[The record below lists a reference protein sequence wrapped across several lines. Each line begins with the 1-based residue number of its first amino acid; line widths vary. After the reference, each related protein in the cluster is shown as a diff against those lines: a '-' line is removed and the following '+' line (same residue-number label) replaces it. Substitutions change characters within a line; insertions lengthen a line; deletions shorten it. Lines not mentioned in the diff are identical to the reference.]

1 MKRNFF
7 SRWFAIGMIAAALVM
22 TSCSKDDN
30 EGETPKPEKPLG
42 GAVINKEAAKDGYMI
57 FITSRNKGEKIYF
70 GIDAKKEDQANVWV
84 DLNNNGQ
91 KEEGEDV
98 SPDTF
103 GSEKHFKVDSQT
115 IVVYGK
121 VTEINDVDSEFLVTA
136 ADIRHNPD
144 LEVFSFESSENF
156 EPVDISK
163 NLNLKELYFESKK
176 LTSLDVSKHVKLETL
191 SVANAN
197 LTILDVSKNT
207 ELMYLYTE
215 GNKNLTK
222 LDVSKNTKLKGLY
235 CKDNG
240 LTSLDVSHNT
250 ALEYLNCVGNKLKS
264 LDVSNNKALEDLDC
278 YNNGLKELV
287 IGEKTALN
295 SLDCQE
301 NQLTALD
308 LSGVSGEKLPSIT
321 CYKNQIKE
329 ENMSNFIKSLPDR
342 NGKPWKSITIVSDI
356 DTPDGNSLPTSRDIK
371 LANGKRY
378 SLYKRTADNKFVRL
392 TP

>member
-70 GIDAKKEDQANVWV
+70 GIDAKEEDQANVWV

-103 GSEKHFKVDSQT
+103 GSEKYFKVDSQT

-136 ADIRHNPD
+136 ADIRHNPN
-144 LEVFSFESSENF
+144 LENFHFESSENF

-191 SVANAN
+191 SVEYTN
-197 LTILDVSKNT
+197 LTTLDVSKNT
-207 ELMYLYTE
+207 ELMYLYTSE
-215 GNKNLTK
+215 NEKLTK

-235 CKDNG
+235 CVRNG

-250 ALEYLNCVGNKLKS
+250 ALKYLN
-264 LDVSNNKALEDLDC
+264 C

-329 ENMSNFIKSLPDR
+329 ENMTNFIKSLPDR